1 MPFTGCGNTADSK
14 GEIMGKIKNLCMT
27 QLVRMK
33 KTKKPDMYTWVF
45 SSVDNCYYN
54 YNSKY
59 LFEYVKEH
67 LPQIT
72 PLFVINEENLR
83 RELSEQYGE
92 EYFIDTESKEGIR
105 RVLEAG
111 VWFTSAG
118 LPVYGTGLGKNRLI
132 VNLWHG
138 VPLKKI
144 ALMDPNLKKA
154 ARIYFKKI
162 FSENYTWILTTSR
175 ELVPV
180 MAKSFQ
186 VSEDR
191 LRVWGQPRNDCIFD
205 PPDRKQILEDVYPDL
220 PEYKK
225 VVLYA
230 PTFRDYGNTRLFP
243 FEDFDK
249 KVFEDFLEQEKILLL
264 LRLHI
269 KEAAAADAYV
279 SSRIRRFGS
288 EEAGD
293 VTGMLG
299 MFDLLIT
306 DYSSIYIDYLL
317 TDKPLM
323 FLPYDRERYLDGR
336 GMNFDYDEVT
346 PGPKPE
352 TMKEFMMEIKEF
364 MNGEDSWKK
373 ERDRVNLKFNEVKE
387 PCASNIC
394 NQVLLEIKKRTE

>member
-1 MPFTGCGNTADSK
+1 
-14 GEIMGKIKNLCMT
+14 MGKIKNLCMT

-83 RELSEQYGE
+83 RELSEQYGK
-92 EYFIDTESKEGIR
+92 EYFIETESKEGIR

-162 FSENYTWILTTSR
+162 FSENYTWILTTAR

-387 PCASNIC
+387 PCSSNIC

>member
-1 MPFTGCGNTADSK
+1 
-14 GEIMGKIKNLCMT
+14 MGKIKNLCMT

-92 EYFIDTESKEGIR
+92 EYFIETESKEGIR

-144 ALMDPNLKKA
+144 ALMDPNLKKT

-162 FSENYTWILTTSR
+162 FSENYTWILTTAR

-186 VSEDR
+186 VPEDR
-191 LRVWGQPRNDCIFD
+191 LRVWGQPRNDCIFA

-387 PCASNIC
+387 PCSSNIC

>member
-1 MPFTGCGNTADSK
+1 
-14 GEIMGKIKNLCMT
+14 MGKIKNLCMT

-83 RELSEQYGE
+83 RELSEQYGK
-92 EYFIDTESKEGIR
+92 EYFIETESKEGIR

-387 PCASNIC
+387 PCSSNIC

>member
-1 MPFTGCGNTADSK
+1 
-14 GEIMGKIKNLCMT
+14 MGKIKNLCMT

-83 RELSEQYGE
+83 RELSEQYGK
-92 EYFIDTESKEGIR
+92 EYFIETESKEGIS

-186 VSEDR
+186 ISEDR
-191 LRVWGQPRNDCIFD
+191 LRVWGQPRNDCIFA

-387 PCASNIC
+387 PCSSNIC

>member
-1 MPFTGCGNTADSK
+1 MGCGNTADNK

-83 RELSEQYGE
+83 RELSEQYGK
-92 EYFIDTESKEGIR
+92 EYFIETESKEGIS

-186 VSEDR
+186 ISEDR
-191 LRVWGQPRNDCIFD
+191 LRVWGQPRNDCIFA
-205 PPDRKQILEDVYPDL
+205 PPDRKQILEGIYSDL

-387 PCASNIC
+387 PCSSNIC

>member
-1 MPFTGCGNTADSK
+1 MGCGNTADNK

-83 RELSEQYGE
+83 RELSEQYGK
-92 EYFIDTESKEGIR
+92 EYFIETESKEGIS

-205 PPDRKQILEDVYPDL
+205 PPDRKQILEGIYSDL

-387 PCASNIC
+387 PCSSNIC

>member
-1 MPFTGCGNTADSK
+1 
-14 GEIMGKIKNLCMT
+14 MGKIKNLCMT

-387 PCASNIC
+387 PCSSNIC

>member
-1 MPFTGCGNTADSK
+1 
-14 GEIMGKIKNLCMT
+14 MGKIKNLCMT

-83 RELSEQYGE
+83 RELSEQYGK
-92 EYFIDTESKEGIR
+92 EYFIETESKEGIR

-191 LRVWGQPRNDCIFD
+191 LRVWGQPRNDCIFA

>member
-1 MPFTGCGNTADSK
+1 MGCGNTADNK

-92 EYFIDTESKEGIR
+92 EYFIETESKEGIR

-144 ALMDPNLKKA
+144 ALMDPNLKKT

-162 FSENYTWILTTSR
+162 FSENYTWILTTAR

-186 VSEDR
+186 VPEDR
-191 LRVWGQPRNDCIFD
+191 LRVWGQPRNDCIFA

-225 VVLYA
+225 AVLYA

-387 PCASNIC
+387 PCSSNIC

>member
-1 MPFTGCGNTADSK
+1 MGCGNTADNK

-83 RELSEQYGE
+83 RELSEQYGK
-92 EYFIDTESKEGIR
+92 EYFIETESKEGIR

-118 LPVYGTGLGKNRLI
+118 LPVYGTGFGKNRLI

-186 VSEDR
+186 ISEDR
-191 LRVWGQPRNDCIFD
+191 LRVWGQPRNDCIFA

-364 MNGEDSWKK
+364 MNGKDSWKK

-387 PCASNIC
+387 PCSSNIC

>member
-1 MPFTGCGNTADSK
+1 MGCGNTADNK

-83 RELSEQYGE
+83 RELSEQYGK
-92 EYFIDTESKEGIR
+92 EYFIETESKEGIR

-186 VSEDR
+186 ISEDR
-191 LRVWGQPRNDCIFD
+191 LRVWGQPRNDCIFA

-387 PCASNIC
+387 PCSSNIC

>member
-1 MPFTGCGNTADSK
+1 
-14 GEIMGKIKNLCMT
+14 MGKIKNLCMT

-83 RELSEQYGE
+83 RELSEQYGK
-92 EYFIDTESKEGIR
+92 EYFIETESKEGIR

-186 VSEDR
+186 ISEDR
-191 LRVWGQPRNDCIFD
+191 LRVWGQPRNDCIFA
-205 PPDRKQILEDVYPDL
+205 PPDRKQILEGIYSDL

-387 PCASNIC
+387 PCSSNIC

>member
-1 MPFTGCGNTADSK
+1 
-14 GEIMGKIKNLCMT
+14 MGKIKNMCMT

-33 KTKKPDMYTWVF
+33 KTEKPDMYTWIF

-54 YNSKY
+54 YNSRY
-59 LFEYVKEH
+59 LFEYVKEK

-83 RELSEQYGE
+83 RELSEQYGQ
-92 EYFIDTESKEGIR
+92 EYFIETESKAGIR

-118 LPVYGTGLGKNRLI
+118 LPVYGTGLGKNRVI

-162 FSENYTWILTTSR
+162 FSENYTWILTTAR
-175 ELVPV
+175 ELVPI

-191 LRVWGQPRNDCIFD
+191 IRVWGQPRNDCIFT
-205 PPDRKQILEDVYPDL
+205 PPDRKQTLKAIYPEL

-225 VVLYA
+225 VILYA

-249 KVFEDFLEQEKILLL
+249 NSFEAFLEQEKILLL

-279 SSRIRRFGS
+279 SPRIRRFGS

-336 GMNFDYDEVT
+336 GMNFEYDEVT

-352 TMKEFMMEIKEF
+352 TMKDFIREIRSLIS
-364 MNGEDSWKK
+364 GEDSWKS
-373 ERDRVNLKFNEVKE
+373 ERDRVNLKFNEVRE
-387 PCASNIC
+387 PCSADIC
-394 NQVLLEIKKRTE
+394 SQVLSEIKKRTV

>member
-1 MPFTGCGNTADSK
+1 
-14 GEIMGKIKNLCMT
+14 MGKIKNLCMT

-83 RELSEQYGE
+83 RELSEQYGK
-92 EYFIDTESKEGIR
+92 EYFIETESKEGIS

-191 LRVWGQPRNDCIFD
+191 LRVWGQPRNDCIFA

-346 PGPKPE
+346 PGPKSE